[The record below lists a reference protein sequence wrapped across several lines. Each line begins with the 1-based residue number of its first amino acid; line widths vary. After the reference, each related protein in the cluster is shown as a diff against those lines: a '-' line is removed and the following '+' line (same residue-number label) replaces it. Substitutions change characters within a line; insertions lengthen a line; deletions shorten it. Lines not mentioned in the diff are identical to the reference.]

1 MILILLGT
9 QNKPYVRILN
19 DVASLIKGK
28 KIKDKVV
35 AQIGCTEYKNDNMTL
50 FDYIK
55 HEDMDELIEKAS
67 IVIIHG
73 GVGSITNAVKKGKK
87 VIVAPRY
94 KKYGE
99 HVNDHQLQ
107 ITKEFVDKGYVLPLY
122 DDKNLV
128 KVLKNLKE
136 FKPKKYESNT
146 DNFKNMIKDLIDNI

>member
-9 QNKPYVRILN
+9 QNKPYQRILN
-19 DVASLIKGK
+19 DVASLIDNK
-28 KIKDKVV
+28 KIKEEVI
-35 AQIGCTEYKNDNMTL
+35 AQTGCTEYKKDNMTL

-55 HEDMDELIEKAS
+55 HEEMDELIEKAS
-67 IVIIHG
+67 VVIIHG

-107 ITKEFVDKGYVLPLY
+107 ITKEFVEKGYVLPYY
-122 DDKNLV
+122 DGDNLLDII
-128 KVLKNLKE
+128 KKAKK
-136 FKPKKYESNT
+136 FKPNKYESNKK
-146 DNFKNMIKDLIDNI
+146 NFAKAIEKYIESL